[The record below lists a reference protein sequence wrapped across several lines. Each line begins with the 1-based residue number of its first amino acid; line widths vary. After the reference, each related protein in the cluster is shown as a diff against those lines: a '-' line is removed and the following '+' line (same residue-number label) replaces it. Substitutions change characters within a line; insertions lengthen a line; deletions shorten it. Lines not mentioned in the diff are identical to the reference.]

1 MKFNNIF
8 LGLSAVV
15 VLVLTGCIKNQDI
28 TQPDFVYQTL
38 YFGTQYPVRTVE
50 LGWDEF
56 VNNSMDNQHKVMI
69 QATLGGVR
77 DNTKDRTVSF
87 SVDSTLCNRLY
98 FSSNGSKII
107 PMPASYFTLASNQ
120 LTIPAGSILG
130 GVQVQLTDAFFADS
144 LSMVNTYAIPLVMT
158 DTKGGDSILRGLAS
172 VTNPNRVI
180 DANWTIKPRDF
191 VIYTVKYVNPWHAN
205 YLRRGTDVISGS
217 VNQTLVRHPLYIESD
232 EVNKL
237 STASMTKVNFPIVYK
252 NATGTNVSCTLQ
264 LTFDATGNC
273 TVSALT
279 AGVSASGTGKFV
291 SKGDKSS
298 WGNQDRDAL
307 FLDYTVD
314 LNSQNMH
321 IATKD
326 TLVMRDRAV
335 SLETF
340 SPVIK

>member
-1 MKFNNIF
+1 MKINNIF
-8 LGLSAVV
+8 FGLGFAFIL
-15 VLVLTGCIKNQDI
+15 LLTGCIKNQSI
-28 TQPDFVYQTL
+28 TQPNFDYQTL
-38 YFGTQYPVRTVE
+38 YFGTQFPVRTVE

-56 VNNSMDNQHKVMI
+56 VDNSVDNQHKVNI
-69 QATLGGVR
+69 EATLGGVR
-77 DNTKDRTVSF
+77 DNTKDRTVSIA
-87 SVDSTLCNRLY
+87 VDSSLLNRLY
-98 FSSNGSKII
+98 FSSNGSKVL
-107 PMPASYFTLASNQ
+107 PMPANYFSLASSQ
-120 LTIPAGSILG
+120 ITIPAGSILG

-144 LSMVNTYAIPLVMT
+144 LAIMNTYAIPLVMT
-158 DTKGGDSILRGLAS
+158 ANKGGDSILRGVAS
-172 VTNPNRVI
+172 VANPNRCI
-180 DANWTIKPRDF
+180 NSNWTIMPHDF
-191 VIYTVKYVNPWHAN
+191 VVYAVKFVNPWHAN

-237 STASMTKVNFPIVYK
+237 STASITKVNFPIVYK
-252 NATGTNVSCTLQ
+252 NASGTNVNCTLQ
-264 LTFDATGNC
+264 LNFDATGNC

-279 AGVSASGTGKFV
+279 AGVTASGTGKFV
-291 SKGDKSS
+291 TKGDKNS

-340 SPVIK
+340 SPVVK